1 MSANPFP
8 SSANHSCSPLA
19 LIHSDLH
26 GLLPVATHQGYK
38 YWITFIDDSTHFRA
52 VYLLKNK
59 SQAFE
64 VFKEYKAWAENQLS
78 TKILKLQDN
87 KGGEYMSKEFLQFTA
102 QHGIQRQH
110 STRNRPQQNGLA
122 ERANKTMG
130 DRITAMLAESGLPFS
145 F

>member
-1 MSANPFP
+1 M
-8 SSANHSCSPLA
+8 
-19 LIHSDLH
+19 
-26 GLLPVATHQGYK
+26 
-38 YWITFIDDSTHFRA
+38 
-52 VYLLKNK
+52 
-59 SQAFE
+59 
-64 VFKEYKAWAENQLS
+64 FKEYKAWAENQLS
-78 TKILKLQDN
+78 TKILELQDD

-102 QHGIQRQH
+102 HHGIQRRY